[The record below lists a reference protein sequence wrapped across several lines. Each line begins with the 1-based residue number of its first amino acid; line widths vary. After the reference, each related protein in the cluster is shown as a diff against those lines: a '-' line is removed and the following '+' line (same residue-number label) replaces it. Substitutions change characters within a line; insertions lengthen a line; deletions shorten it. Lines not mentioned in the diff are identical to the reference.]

1 MMTYLTKLILAAGAL
16 SLAACST
23 TTSTTTNAAKT
34 VSTAT
39 SAIGGVSTLTASAT
53 APQGYRCWNGCMKL
67 DIAECPPEPQP
78 VSEVQCW
85 DGSIVSDVSSCPVQS
100 TTTCWDGTIV
110 SDAAQCPAQPV
121 TRSNLSVEA
130 LCGQEYRSETIYYEF
145 DKGRSAETQSK
156 INRILDVGEFCN
168 VESITVVGHTDTSG
182 SASYNQTLSE
192 KRASD
197 ARAELIRDGVNA
209 NLITSAGRG
218 ETENVVDRG
227 DGVKE
232 PLNRRTEVLIKLAQ
246 TGGFVAN

>member
-1 MMTYLTKLILAAGAL
+1 MTTNITKLFLAAGAL
-16 SLAACST
+16 SLAACAT
-23 TTSTTTNAAKT
+23 TTADNAAKT
-34 VSTAT
+34 ISAASTVVNGA
-39 SAIGGVSTLTASAT
+39 SVLTAAST

-67 DIAECPPEPQP
+67 DLAECPPEPQP

-85 DGSIVSDVSSCPVQS
+85 DGTIVSDVNACPVQR

-121 TRSNLSVEA
+121 TRSNLTVEA

-182 SASYNQTLSE
+182 SAAYNQTLSE

-197 ARAELIRDGVNA
+197 ARAELIRDGVNSS
-209 NLITSAGRG
+209 LITSAGRG